1 MGSAMG
7 SKDTMFSNIEYVGG
21 RDGADS
27 SDPREN
33 AISTHNIDAIVRTN
47 KFSLLSRNS
56 LKLYFCLLV
65 SYLVSTMNGYD
76 GSLM

>member
-1 MGSAMG
+1 MD
-7 SKDTMFSNIEYVGG
+7 SKDTMFSNVEYVEG
-21 RDGADS
+21 RDETDS
-27 SDPREN
+27 NDARGN

-47 KFSLLSRNS
+47 KSSLLSKNS

>member
-1 MGSAMG
+1 MD
-7 SKDTMFSNIEYVGG
+7 SKDTMFSNVEYVEG
-21 RDGADS
+21 RDETDS
-27 SDPREN
+27 TDAREN

-47 KFSLLSRNS
+47 KSSLLSKNS

>member
-1 MGSAMG
+1 MD
-7 SKDTMFSNIEYVGG
+7 SKDTMFSNVEYVEG
-21 RDGADS
+21 RDETDS
-27 SDPREN
+27 TDAREN

-47 KFSLLSRNS
+47 KPSLLSKNS

>member
-1 MGSAMG
+1 MD
-7 SKDTMFSNIEYVGG
+7 SKDTMFSNVEYVEG
-21 RDGADS
+21 RDETDS
-27 SDPREN
+27 NDAREN

-47 KFSLLSRNS
+47 KSLLLSKNS